1 MPHGFRRA
9 GGDGVQSDPAETI
22 LLTIFLR
29 HDQSKN
35 LEAIQAHLK
44 ATGWWERFPPEGVE
58 IVSWNVV
65 MGIGQIV
72 TLRLPPRLLNVVNV
86 EIERCAWGVFST
98 EFFPSYDFVPVRQR
112 LAREARGEPAVAGRP
127 GAGRS

>member
-1 MPHGFRRA
+1 
-9 GGDGVQSDPAETI
+9 VSDPVPEATI
-22 LLTIFLR
+22 LLTIFLK

-35 LEAIQAHLK
+35 LDGIQGHLSK
-44 ATGWWERFPPEGVE
+44 QGWWERFPPAGCE

-86 EIERCAWGVFST
+86 EIERSAWGAFTT
-98 EFFPSYDFVPVRQR
+98 EFYPTYDFVPVRER
-112 LAREARGEPAVAGRP
+112 LAREWREARDKTAAKPA
-127 GAGRS
+127 

>member
-1 MPHGFRRA
+1 MA
-9 GGDGVQSDPAETI
+9 DDTV

-35 LEAIQAHLK
+35 LQQIQGHLD
-44 ATGWWERFPPEGVE
+44 AVEWWDRFPPKGVE

-72 TLRLPPRLLNVVNV
+72 TLRLPPSLVNVVNV
-86 EIERCAWGVFST
+86 EIERSAWGVFAT
-98 EFFPSYDFVPVRQR
+98 EFYPTYDFVPVRER
-112 LAREARGEPAVAGRP
+112 LARESRERRAKGGKA
-127 GAGRS
+127 